1 MAGNASFNSEKKL
14 NMLHHTTQLSQK
26 KNSRILQRKVMMSRV
41 KSRKNMPELVG
52 SILNIAKQGKLI
64 SKHYGEL
71 LIILR
76 P

>member
-26 KNSRILQRKVMMSRV
+26 KSRILQRKVMMSRV